1 MSRLILDDTEIGA
14 IRALLAELTSRY
26 GSAEDEGFLR
36 DVPVFA
42 HELPRRVRR
51 FLNDFRHLE
60 PAPGV
65 CIISGYPVDDAA
77 LGPTPEHWR
86 ARAGASPALA
96 QEMLFLLFASL
107 LGDVFGWATQQ
118 GGHLIHEVLPIKADE
133 DEQMGTGSRQTI
145 WWHNEEAFHPYR
157 SDYVGLMCLR
167 NHDRVPTTYASVD
180 MLELDPGVVGKLFEP
195 RYTIMP
201 DDTHTSVG
209 NWRDGGAGDALKAA
223 RRRLEEMLNDPRPQP
238 VMFGHPRSPYL
249 CLDPFYMPP
258 PADGDS
264 LRAFDALVGEIDSKL
279 TEVVLQPG
287 DILFV
292 DNYRAVH
299 GRKSFEARYDG
310 TDRWLKRINV
320 TRDLRKSRDSR
331 ETSDSRILF

>member
-1 MSRLILDDTEIGA
+1 MSRLILDATEVSA
-14 IRALLAELTSRY
+14 IRTLLSELISQY
-26 GSAEDEGFLR
+26 GSAEDEGFLKN
-36 DVPVFA
+36 VSVFA

-51 FLNDFRHLE
+51 FLNDFKQLE

-65 CIISGYPVDDAA
+65 CVISGYPVDDSA
-77 LGPTPEHWR
+77 LGPTPAHWKSV
-86 ARAGASPALA
+86 GGVSPALA
-96 QEMLFLLFASL
+96 QEMLFLLCASL
-107 LGDVFGWATQQ
+107 LGEVFGWATQQ
-118 GGHLIHEVLPIKADE
+118 GGRLIHEVLPIKDDE
-133 DEQMGTGSRQTI
+133 DEQMGTGSKQTI

-157 SDYVGLMCLR
+157 GDYVGLMCLR
-167 NHDRVPTTYASVD
+167 NHDGVPTTFASVD
-180 MLELDPGVVGKLFEP
+180 MLELDAEVIGKLFEP

-201 DDTHTSVG
+201 DDTHKSVS

-223 RRRLEEMLNDPRPQP
+223 HRRLEEMLDNPRPQP

-249 CLDPFYMPP
+249 CLDPYYMPP

-264 LRAFDALVGEIDSKL
+264 LRAFDALTREIDAKL
-279 TEVVLQPG
+279 SEVVLQPG

-299 GRKSFEARYDG
+299 GRKSFKARYDG
-310 TDRWLKRINV
+310 ADRWLKRINV

-331 ETSDSRILF
+331 ETSSSRILY

>member
-1 MSRLILDDTEIGA
+1 MSRLILDTTEVSA
-14 IRALLAELTSRY
+14 VRALLSELTSKY
-26 GSAEDEGFLR
+26 SSAEDEGFLK
-36 DVPVFA
+36 DVAVFA

-51 FLNDFRHLE
+51 FLNDFKQLE

-65 CIISGYPVDDAA
+65 CVISGYPVDDAA

-86 ARAGASPALA
+86 ARGGISPTLA
-96 QEMLFLLFASL
+96 EEMLFLLFASL

-118 GGHLIHEVLPIKADE
+118 GGRLIHEVLPIKEDE
-133 DEQMGTGSRQTI
+133 DEQMGTGSKQTI

-167 NHDRVPTTYASVD
+167 NHDRVPTTFASVD
-180 MLELDPGVVGKLFEP
+180 MLELDDEVTRKLFEP

-201 DDTHTSVG
+201 DDTHTSVN

-223 RRRLEEMLNDPRPQP
+223 HRRLEEMLNNPKPQP

-249 CLDPFYMPP
+249 CLDPYYMPP

-264 LRAFDALVGEIDSKL
+264 LRAFDALTREIDAKL
-279 TEVVLQPG
+279 SEVVLQPG

-299 GRKSFEARYDG
+299 GRKSFKARYDG
-310 TDRWLKRINV
+310 TDRWLKRVNV

-331 ETSDSRILF
+331 EASSSRIVY